1 MSLNNYRDEAGEFLR
16 MIGNTNEPVE
26 KILGWL
32 DDELAALRA
41 SIDDMPQLAHQV
53 YDVMFLLFELA
64 ARYGLN
70 IDEQWAQGRQRKQEK
85 YGPKDND

>member
-1 MSLNNYRDEAGEFLR
+1 MNLNNYRDEAGEFLK
-16 MIGNTNEPVE
+16 MIGATGEPVE

-32 DDELAALRA
+32 EEELGMLREPLN
-41 SIDDMPQLAHQV
+41 DKPRLAHQV

-64 ARYGLN
+64 ARHGLDM
-70 IDEQWAQGRQRKQEK
+70 DEQWANGRRRKQEK